1 MNKRT
6 IELLTNML
14 LECENNYI
22 CDSSNDFDTYDEAH
36 EAFISLGWLTE
47 VEYHQILNERA
58 SHSHIF
64 FVSLNIDSKVVTWD
78 FDTVEE
84 IEKEWWSDE
93 CSLPA
98 NDDIIIY
105 AAYDGKKI
113 ECVDFEDMLAALG
126 VSGALE

>member
-6 IELLTNML
+6 IELLADLL
-14 LECENNYI
+14 LECENRYI
-22 CDSSNDFDTYDEAH
+22 CEHPDNFKSYKKMH
-36 EAFISLGWLTE
+36 KYFIDLGLLTE
-47 VEYHQILNERA
+47 LEYQQILKERA

-64 FVSLNIDSKVVTWD
+64 FVSLNIDSDVVTWD

-84 IEKEWWSDE
+84 IEEEWWSDE

-98 NDDIIIY
+98 NDDLIIY

-113 ECVDFEDMLAALG
+113 KCNDFEDMLAALG